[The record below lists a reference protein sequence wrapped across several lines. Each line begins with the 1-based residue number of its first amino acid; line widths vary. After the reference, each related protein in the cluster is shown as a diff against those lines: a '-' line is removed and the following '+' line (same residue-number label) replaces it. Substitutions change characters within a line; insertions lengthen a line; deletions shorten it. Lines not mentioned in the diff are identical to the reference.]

1 MCSDDSAPKYPA
13 PGKPSAADLAT
24 RRQITPEEEEEWIR
38 YDEKRLETLS
48 GEQAEKTRE
57 LIRQRKETVARMRA
71 GNAKIFQRIPTKLE
85 RP

>member
-1 MCSDDSAPKYPA
+1 MSDLPK
-13 PGKPSAADLAT
+13 
-24 RRQITPEEEEEWIR
+24 RREITAEEEEEWIR

-57 LIRQRKETVARMRA
+57 LIRQRKETVASMRA
-71 GNAKIFQRIPTKLE
+71 GNVKIFQRIPTKLE